1 MDLVFN
7 CIYHKVNKKNSRTT
21 GLVAEMLIP
30 RDKNNSVAKEIREKL
45 KNKDEILRQIDE
57 EVAYSFLKAK
67 IFFVALLHGVIS

>member
-1 MDLVFN
+1 
-7 CIYHKVNKKNSRTT
+7 
-21 GLVAEMLIP
+21 MLIP

>member
-1 MDLVFN
+1 
-7 CIYHKVNKKNSRTT
+7 
-21 GLVAEMLIP
+21 MLIP

-67 IFFVALLHGVIS
+67 AFFVALYNNF